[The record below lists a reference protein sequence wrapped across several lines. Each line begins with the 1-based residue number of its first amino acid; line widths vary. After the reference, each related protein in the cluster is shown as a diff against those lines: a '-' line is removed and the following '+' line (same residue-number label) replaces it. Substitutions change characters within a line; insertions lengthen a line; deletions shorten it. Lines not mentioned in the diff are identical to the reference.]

1 MYESCGMHNFS
12 YIVFYIYIYIFKCFL
27 TFSYKIGEIHK
38 ETHHSKRKRR
48 KSLRILAKTNEIK
61 SFRRILAEIPCVSL
75 CICENHIV
83 WKR

>member
-1 MYESCGMHNFS
+1 MKVVKITTFHTLYS
-12 YIVFYIYIYIFKCFL
+12 IYVYIFKRFL

-61 SFRRILAEIPCVSL
+61 SFRRILAEISCVSL

-83 WKR
+83 RKR